1 MSDSV
6 ANPGGLL
13 VGRLQ
18 RLLTLGMTF
27 GTVADPVA
35 LVDEAIDGLTDSPDQ
50 RARFQA
56 PMRLIA
62 RELTGEPRFRRAIA
76 LARQAHE
83 LAAIGEREAQVCLAT
98 LRAFGALAQPGPD
111 NAPDREHETELRAAE
126 QRVAEQE
133 AGLRA
138 ALAGLTST
146 TPAEGDRA
154 GPYSRLLES
163 IVASAAQAIGARYGS
178 LFLIDE
184 DTQELVFE
192 VSLRERLEDLRSFR
206 VPLGQGIAGL
216 VAVSAQPIAVSD
228 VRSDPRHA
236 ADIAQQTGYSPTSML
251 CVPLQHG
258 ERVIGV
264 LQLLDK
270 TDDTDTFSM
279 SDMQALGPFADRAAQ
294 TIEESRRHQSV
305 LRLVLHGVRQLAASV
320 LSDPSASAAPARE
333 LYVASATAEDLDFR
347 DRLELGDL
355 VLQIASLDAPLTS
368 VCTDVMRGLIEYAH
382 ARER

>member
-1 MSDSV
+1 MHGYS
-6 ANPGGLL
+6 
-13 VGRLQ
+13 
-18 RLLTLGMTF
+18 
-27 GTVADPVA
+27 
-35 LVDEAIDGLTDSPDQ
+35 E
-50 RARFQA
+50 RAF
-56 PMRLIA
+56 IA
-62 RELTGEPRFRRAIA
+62 RELRMTPAFSRALA
-76 LARQAHE
+76 LARQAHG
-83 LAAIGEREAQVCLAT
+83 LAAIGEREAPVCLAT

-111 NAPDREHETELRAAE
+111 NAPDREHETELHAAE
-126 QRVAEQE
+126 QREAEQE

-138 ALAGLTST
+138 ARRDSPVPRPLRPIAPGRTL
-146 TPAEGDRA
+146 
-154 GPYSRLLES
+154 RLLES

-206 VPLGQGIAGL
+206 LPLGQGIAGL
-216 VAVSAQPIAVSD
+216 VAVTAQPIAVSD

-236 ADIAQQTGYSPTSML
+236 ADIAEQTGYTPTSML

-279 SDMQALGPFADRAAQ
+279 SDMQALGSFADRAAQ

-305 LRLVLHGVRQLAASV
+305 LRVVRHGLRQIADSV
-320 LSDPSASAAPARE
+320 LSDPSASAAPGAGARPRPR
-333 LYVASATAEDLDFR
+333 SSR
-347 DRLELGDL
+347 
-355 VLQIASLDAPLTS
+355 
-368 VCTDVMRGLIEYAH
+368 
-382 ARER
+382 

>member
-1 MSDSV
+1 VAPPIVSDSV

-27 GTVADPVA
+27 GTVAEPVA
-35 LVDEAIDGLTDSPDQ
+35 LVDETIDGLTDSPDQ
-50 RARFQA
+50 RSRLLE
-56 PMRLIA
+56 PMRLVA
-62 RELTGEPRFRRAIA
+62 RQLTDEPRFNRTLA

-83 LAAIGEREAQVCLAT
+83 LAAIGEHEAHACLTALQAFAT
-98 LRAFGALAQPGPD
+98 LAQPRPQS
-111 NAPDREHETELRAAE
+111 APDSEHETELRSALT
-126 QRVAEQE
+126 
-133 AGLRA
+133 GLS
-138 ALAGLTST
+138 ST
-146 TPAEGDRA
+146 APNEGDRA
-154 GPYSRLLES
+154 GSYSRLLES

-184 DTQELVFE
+184 ETQELVFE

-236 ADIAQQTGYSPTSML
+236 ADIAEQTGYTPKSML

-264 LQLLDK
+264 LELLDK
-270 TDDTDTFSM
+270 TDDTETFSM
-279 SDMQALGPFADRAAQ
+279 SDMQALGPFAHRAAQ

-305 LRLVLHGVRQLAASV
+305 LRLVRHGLRQIAGVEINDASE
-320 LSDPSASAAPARE
+320 DP
-333 LYVASATAEDLDFR
+333 DFR
-347 DRLELGDL
+347 DRLELGEL
-355 VLQIASLDAPLTS
+355 VLQIASLDTPLTS
-368 VCTDVMRGLIEYAH
+368 VCTEVMRSLIEYAH
-382 ARER
+382 SRER